1 MFVGHEARLLEDSL
15 PREMQTFYYR
25 LTQNFKSRTKI
36 GLFANGSQDY
46 LVLVNTLSALVTA
59 LSEGTE
65 PHKATYQIF
74 CLLYKVMS
82 TKT

>member
-1 MFVGHEARLLEDSL
+1 M
-15 PREMQTFYYR
+15 
-25 LTQNFKSRTKI
+25 SRTKI

-46 LVLVNTLSALVTA
+46 LVLVNMFSALVTA

-65 PHKATYQIF
+65 PRKATYQIS

-82 TKT
+82 TKTNVEFVLIYFAHFDLILGIEYKEGHTN